1 MRNKFFFT
9 AGIVWIL
16 SGVASGATDGADAVD
31 YEREWKPYVTL
42 HGGWLFGGKAKGDF
56 NIADHPENNGNSK
69 ENIKNAWSGSGN
81 SEYQCFT
88 DLV

>member
-42 HGGWLFGGKAKGDF
+42 RGGWLFGGKTKYSDCMSQLV
-56 NIADHPENNGNSK
+56 DKRNGEREESLGG
-69 ENIKNAWSGSGN
+69 AWSGSGEFGV
-81 SEYQCFT
+81 SVFH
-88 DLV
+88 